1 MFPPFVKAFGLIYPF
16 VVEVFFGKKY
26 NRKKKPPPVTLLKK
40 VMLAVGV
47 GSFLLCFFLG
57 KQLWAVSVENTKL
70 RRKAESPPRQIEVPV
85 AASAPPPPAAAEPN
99 PTPSPVIAREQ
110 PPVKKPK
117 KTYHQPVQNEDAYD
131 RHLQALQGT
140 DQ

>member
-26 NRKKKPPPVTLLKK
+26 KRKKKPPPVTLLKK

-47 GSFLLCFFLG
+47 ASFLLCFFLG
-57 KQLWAVSVENTKL
+57 KQLWGVSVENIKL
-70 RRKAESPPRQIEVPV
+70 RRKAESPPKQIEVPAV
-85 AASAPPPPAAAEPN
+85 ASVLPPPAIVEPSPTPPPVAAE
-99 PTPSPVIAREQ
+99 R
-110 PPVKKPK
+110 PPIKKPK
-117 KTYHQPVQNEDAYD
+117 KTYHKPVQEVDAYD